1 MKRVNVS
8 LGHRSL
14 LKVTIVSQLTHPDE
28 RRLNNIKNKST
39 FTLAVGWVGGRP
51 VMVGVVGAVEKEWG
65 KLFIRCVC
73 GGVERRES
81 GVSGVGGEYTDWD
94 TAGT

>member
-14 LKVTIVSQLTHPDE
+14 LKITIVS
-28 RRLNNIKNKST
+28 RLNNIKNKSII
-39 FTLAVGWVGGRP
+39 TLAVGWVGGRP

-65 KLFIRCVC
+65 KLFIRCVW